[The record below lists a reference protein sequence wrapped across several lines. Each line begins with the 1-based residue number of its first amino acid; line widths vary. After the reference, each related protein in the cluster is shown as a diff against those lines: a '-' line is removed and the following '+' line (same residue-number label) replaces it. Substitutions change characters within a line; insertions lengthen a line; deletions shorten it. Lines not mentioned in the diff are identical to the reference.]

1 MLKRWSANAKTE
13 RVLNIVVFQEWWE
26 SMKQRVVIIGASD
39 NPERFSH
46 QALLLLRKHG
56 HTVVPVHPKLAEIE
70 GIAVV
75 ADLSLI
81 SGSVDTVTMY
91 VGAAISAGLKDKLIA
106 LKPRRVIFNPG
117 AENAALAEAL
127 QQAGIACEEACTL
140 VLLNT
145 GQF

>member
-1 MLKRWSANAKTE
+1 
-13 RVLNIVVFQEWWE
+13 
-26 SMKQRVVIIGASD
+26 MKQRVVIVGASN
-39 NPERFSH
+39 NPERYSH
-46 QALLLLRKHG
+46 KALISLRRHG
-56 HTVVPVHPKLAEIE
+56 HEVVPVHPRLTKIE

-75 ADLSLI
+75 PDLSLI

-91 VGAAISAGLKDKLIA
+91 VGSAISAGLSGKLTA

-117 AENAALAEAL
+117 AENAELVHALENS
-127 QQAGIACEEACTL
+127 GIVCEEACTL